1 MTITLH
7 TYLAFGFGISI
18 ARKPFDQLGRINKS
32 GCGSYPKN
40 GTTLVG
46 TESLVPIT
54 VYDPDVE
61 TSKEIPLTGH
71 MNTMVLDDSIR
82 RHQVRDSQDRTN
94 NKWSDHRSSVER
106 PQE

>member
-7 TYLAFGFGISI
+7 TYLAFGFCISI

-40 GTTLVG
+40 RTASLVG
-46 TESLVPIT
+46 TESFVPIT

-61 TSKEIPLTGH
+61 TSKEIPFDGSH
-71 MNTMVLDDSIR
+71 EHHGS
-82 RHQVRDSQDRTN
+82 
-94 NKWSDHRSSVER
+94 
-106 PQE
+106 